1 MRILP
6 SFNPNVQWKK
16 KTIIDRSF
24 LPHASNRLV
33 TLHSKSEIT
42 RFPEAQSVK
51 CELANQT
58 PIQPPTHHHHHR
70 RIVDWGNAVLWC
82 CVRTVFTIYWTQI
95 FIWLHRILVF
105 MVYKI
110 KRITH
115 PQNKKKTPSNEPKLD
130 IQTWEYLPFIRN
142 IYGKETSRRRA
153 LCFHHHHRNLLEFSI
168 YSVFIY
174 IFFFVRCP
182 RHLPDSLFCISNK
195 PIWQIKIADVFYAE
209 LTVIFFS
216 ISLNGKEGGCLHN
229 NSYVSAVTFVE
240 PRTQQK
246 IKKKK
251 CSRPRQ
257 CILPRG

>member
-1 MRILP
+1 MLYCGAVFEQFSRYIEHKFSYGFTVFWFLWFTKSNVSHTHRI
-6 SFNPNVQWKK
+6 KK
-16 KTIIDRSF
+16 K
-24 LPHASNRLV
+24 PHRMSQN
-33 TLHSKSEIT
+33 
-42 RFPEAQSVK
+42 
-51 CELANQT
+51 
-58 PIQPPTHHHHHR
+58 
-70 RIVDWGNAVLWC
+70 W
-82 CVRTVFTIYWTQI
+82 IYK
-95 FIWLHRILVF
+95 H
-105 MVYKI
+105 
-110 KRITH
+110 
-115 PQNKKKTPSNEPKLD
+115 E
-130 IQTWEYLPFIRN
+130 N
-142 IYGKETSRRRA
+142 IYHSFGTYMEKRRAGDEHYAFTTTTETSSNF
-153 LCFHHHHRNLLEFSI
+153 LYILYL
-168 YSVFIY
+168 FIF
-174 IFFFVRCP
+174 FFFVRCP